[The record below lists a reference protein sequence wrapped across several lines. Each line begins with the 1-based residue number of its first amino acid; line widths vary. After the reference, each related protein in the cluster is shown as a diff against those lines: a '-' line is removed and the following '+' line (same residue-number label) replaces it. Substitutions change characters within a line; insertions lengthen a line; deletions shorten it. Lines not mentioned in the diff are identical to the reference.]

1 MFIHSHLIKFLDT
14 RVLTTVPG
22 YVDRIIREAVELEP
36 HPNNMNGE
44 DGLTLNGSW
53 KPLFR
58 LFRES
63 RRPLSSS
70 DYLTALLMATFS
82 VLLPQAVTAVPF
94 HNAVLLQ
101 DHLLD
106 IFPF

>member
-1 MFIHSHLIKFLDT
+1 MFIHNHLIKFQDT
-14 RVLTTVPG
+14 RSLPTVPG
-22 YVDRIIREAVELEP
+22 YMDRIIREAVELGL
-36 HPNNMNGE
+36 HPNNMNRE
-44 DGLTLNGSW
+44 DGLTFNGSW

-58 LFRES
+58 LLGES

-70 DYLTALLMATFS
+70 DWLTALLKVTFS
-82 VLLPQAVTAVPF
+82 ILLPQAVTAVPF

-106 IFPF
+106 ILPF